1 MFNAAFDRCPNNGVY
16 MKFSHSGFPIEWYGT
31 TATARPKRSRKV
43 KKTIQ
48 QEVVEGLLIQP
59 RTWRSYWIQAV
70 LSLVLAAW
78 ILGFLAVVANDV
90 PWTLMVVVVVVSLA
104 FQALLVAWRMRK
116 ASW

>member
-1 MFNAAFDRCPNNGVY
+1 
-16 MKFSHSGFPIEWYGT
+16 MKKS
-31 TATARPKRSRKV
+31 
-43 KKTIQ
+43 IQ